1 VIVQVI
7 LRQDYEP
14 LGKIGTQVNVKDGY
28 ARNYLIPR
36 GIAVPAT
43 KGNIRILE
51 EEARLKELRENRS
64 LKRSQSLAENL
75 KKLSLTIPVKVG
87 EEDKVFGAVTAQE
100 ISEQLKEK
108 GYDIDKKQILLD
120 EPIKALGIFD
130 IPIKLHSEVEVTVK
144 LWIIKA

>member
-51 EEARLKELRENRS
+51 EETRLKELRENRS

>member
-1 VIVQVI
+1 MQVI

-51 EEARLKELRENRS
+51 EETRLKELRENRS